1 LYELPPPPT
10 IAEMIGLYVLLLKTY
25 IVMSRKLLEEPE
37 DCMSL
42 LMKME
47 TKSILC
53 NGLVA
58 TFGEWFLYPHV
69 NIFPTYFFSFWP
81 SLQ

>member
-10 IAEMIGLYVLLLKTY
+10 IVEIIGLYVLLLKTY
-25 IVMSRKLLEEPE
+25 IVMSKKLLEEPE
-37 DCMSL
+37 ECMSL

-47 TKSILC
+47 TKGILC

-69 NIFPTYFFSFWP
+69 NIFPTYFSSFWP
-81 SLQ
+81 SL